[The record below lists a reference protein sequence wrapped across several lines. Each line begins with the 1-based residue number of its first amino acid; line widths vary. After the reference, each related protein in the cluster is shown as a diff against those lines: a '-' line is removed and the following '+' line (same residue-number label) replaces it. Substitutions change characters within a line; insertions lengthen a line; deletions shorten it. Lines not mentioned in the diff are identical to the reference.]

1 MIPFGKAG
9 ISAMIALS
17 IVLSGCGLPRS
28 GPTKAELFA
37 GSVQRKGDAFVVEVN
52 DRVTKVT
59 SGVKRKGWDPR
70 FLKAAKVNADII
82 RPGDLLQ
89 LTIWENTDTP
99 LLGVPGQ
106 NISQINELQVDSDG
120 FIFVPYA
127 GRIRVAGKTP
137 DEVRQ
142 ILTRK
147 LDAQTPDPQI
157 VVRRLA
163 DKSGS
168 VTILGAV
175 AGQGVYP
182 IQHGT
187 RTLASM
193 LAKAGG
199 VAIKPE
205 IAKVTLT
212 RGKHQGSVW
221 LKDLYEDPRLDIAL
235 RPGDKIL
242 VDEDDRRFTVLGAT
256 GQQALVKFQTPTLSA
271 LEAIAQIGGLNPLL
285 ADPKGV
291 FVLRYEPE
299 EVAHAVLGRNDLKGT
314 QRFIYVLDLT
324 RPNGMFLARDFLIR
338 DGDTLYVTE
347 APFVQWKKVLTAL
360 SSTTSSVNSLQGA
373 VQ

>member
-1 MIPFGKAG
+1 MGKAG
-9 ISAMIALS
+9 ITAM
-17 IVLSGCGLPRS
+17 IVLSLALGGCGLPRS
-28 GPTKAELFA
+28 GPTKAEIFS
-37 GSVQRKGDAFVVEVN
+37 GSVQRKGDAYVLEVN

-59 SGVKRKGWDPR
+59 SGVKVRGWDPR
-70 FLKAAKVNADII
+70 FLKAAKINADII

-89 LTIWENTDTP
+89 LTIWENSDTP
-99 LLGVPGQ
+99 LLGLKGQ

-142 ILTRK
+142 LLTRK

-157 VVRRLA
+157 IVRHLT
-163 DKSGS
+163 DKSGT

-199 VAIKPE
+199 VTVQPE
-205 IAKVTLT
+205 LARVTLT
-212 RGKHQGSVW
+212 RGRHKGSVW
-221 LKDLYEDPRLDIAL
+221 LKDLYDDPRLDIAL

-242 VDEDDRRFTVLGAT
+242 VDVDDRRFIVLGAT

-299 EVAHAVLGRNDLKGT
+299 EVARAVLGRNDLRGT

-338 DGDTLYVTE
+338 DGDILYVTE

-360 SSTTSSVNSLQGA
+360 SSTTGSVNTIKGA
-373 VQ
+373 TQ